1 VSIISDIVK
10 GALGSMDDRPKDR
23 PATIIM
29 TPVMNALVD
38 ILYINSLLPTLQNQY
53 ADAQHFMA
61 GNSNISHARNM
72 MLNLFWNLPQFD
84 RVVLIDADI
93 AWSPQDWQYLMEGP
107 EEVVVAEYAKK
118 VQGTMPDGSPWTPVK
133 GGMGFVR
140 VERSA
145 FQKLVDATTEQ
156 GTDRIPRYYENGQ
169 LCYDFCY
176 TGASG
181 DGRFITEDRGFFM
194 YCMLAGITVRNET
207 RTRLKHVGRAVFDY
221 EPLQATGNLFGPFDV
236 SSSS

>member
-1 VSIISDIVK
+1 VSLISDMVK
-10 GALGSMDDRPKDR
+10 QALATPLYDNKGRPS
-23 PATIIM
+23 TIIM

-38 ILYINSLLPTLQNQY
+38 ILYINSMLPTMQNGL
-53 ADAQHFMA
+53 ADAQHFMS

-72 MLNLFWNLPQFD
+72 MLNLFWNLPQFE

-93 AWSPQDWQYLMEGP
+93 AWGPQDWAYLMEGP

-118 VQGTMPDGSPWTPVK
+118 VQGTMPDGTPWTPVK

-140 VERSA
+140 VDRSA
-145 FQKLVDATTEQ
+145 FKTLIEATTDH
-156 GTDRIPRYYENGQ
+156 GTDRVPRYYENGQ

-181 DGRFITEDRGFFM
+181 DGRYITEDRGFFM
-194 YCMLAGITVRNET
+194 YCQLAGIAIRNET
-207 RTRLKHVGRAVFDY
+207 RTRLKHIGRAVYEY
-221 EPLQATGNLFGPFDV
+221 EPLRATGSLFGAPDDV
-236 SSSS
+236 